1 VLPAPISM
9 MPPLW
14 IVVVPA
20 TMPPLNTSSVPP
32 LATVVSLVVPLEST
46 SRTVLPMMV

>member
-1 VLPAPISM
+1 M

-14 IVVVPA
+14 IVVVPV

-32 LATVVSLVVPLEST
+32 LATVVSLVVPLESI
-46 SRTVLPMMV
+46 SRTVVPLTV